1 METTA
6 KPHPGRLPG
15 QTHEAANHR
24 RLRIAIAPCLLYNRL
39 GSDGSSTGKTIVKM
53 TRSRGVRALPLAP
66 ALLALLLLGSC
77 SESTVAPRRGEI
89 SSEHRPAWTWLNPL
103 PQGNTLLAVWG
114 SSADDVYAVGERGAI
129 VHFDGS
135 KWTAMESGTI
145 ERLWDVMGSSSS
157 RIWAVGGNGEVLF
170 KSGRSWTEKEIGTTK
185 TLYSVWVNRDGTVYA
200 CGAGGIVLKNDGW
213 SWSILRQG
221 GSVLDHMNIWADED
235 GEVFTASY
243 YTIPDDQAFF
253 GALLYVSHYDGIS
266 WTTTN
271 YMESRGV
278 SLRGIWGSG
287 PRDVYFVGSRIALH
301 YDGEKLASFRPNAGA
316 LLDIWGIT
324 ANDIFAVGAS
334 GAAVRYDGSAWN
346 SIHSGTGASLY
357 GVWGSSGSDVYAVG
371 DGGIIRHFDGAE
383 WTESG
388 GQAVTRRDVNDLWGL
403 SGSDVYAVGVTGL
416 IAHFDGSAWSLVN
429 GGTSE
434 NLKGVWASSSTDVFA
449 VGENGTI
456 LRGDASSFGAV
467 ASPTGLNLW
476 DVHGSSPTDVY
487 AVAGEGNA
495 GQVLHFDGTS
505 WSVVFE
511 SPVPL
516 YSVWEVLPT
525 EVYAIGSGTV
535 CSFDGSQWVKEYWSV
550 QRGLWAR
557 GPDDVYA
564 IGNLGI
570 YHFDGTAWRFLD
582 PPQPTVVTTYPLT
595 GLWGYG
601 EDIYAVGPYYNIL
614 HYDGS
619 EWETMESPSNRLGAI
634 WGSGAD
640 TIVFAG
646 KYGDIIRY
654 GKPE

>member
-1 METTA
+1 M
-6 KPHPGRLPG
+6 
-15 QTHEAANHR
+15 
-24 RLRIAIAPCLLYNRL
+24 
-39 GSDGSSTGKTIVKM
+39 IVKM
-53 TRSRGVRALPLAP
+53 TRSCGVRALPLTP
-66 ALLALLLLGSC
+66 ALLVLLLLGSC
-77 SESTVAPRRGEI
+77 SESTVAPRKS
-89 SSEHRPAWTWLNPL
+89 SSEVRPAWTWLNPL

-135 KWTAMESGTI
+135 EWTAMESGTTA
-145 ERLWDVMGSSSS
+145 RLWDVMGSSSI
-157 RIWAVGGNGEVLF
+157 RIWAVGAGGEVLL
-170 KSGRSWTEKEIGTTK
+170 KTGGSWTEKKIGTTK
-185 TLYSVWVNRDGTVYA
+185 TLYSLWVNKDGTVYA
-200 CGAGGIVLKNDGW
+200 CGAGGIVLENDGW
-213 SWSILRQG
+213 SWSVLRQG
-221 GSVLDHMNIWADED
+221 GSTLDHMNIWAGEN
-235 GEVFTASY
+235 GEVFTAAY

-253 GALLYVSHYDGIS
+253 GAVLNVSHYDGAS
-266 WTTTN
+266 WTTTT
-271 YMESRGV
+271 YLESRGV
-278 SLRGIWGSG
+278 SLRGIWGSS
-287 PRDVYFVGSRIALH
+287 PRDVYFVGSGKALH
-301 YDGEKLASFRPNAGA
+301 YDGEGFTGFRSNGGA

-324 ANDIFAVGAS
+324 ASDIFAVGAS

-346 SIHSGTGASLY
+346 SMNSGTGASLY

-371 DGGIIRHFDGAE
+371 DAGIIRHFDGAE

-403 SGSDVYAVGVTGL
+403 SGSDVYAVGATGL
-416 IAHFDGSAWSLVN
+416 IAHYDGSAWSLVG
-429 GGTSE
+429 GGTSQ
-434 NLKGVWASSSTDVFA
+434 NLKGVWASVSTDVFA

-456 LRGDASSFGAV
+456 LQGDASSFGVV
-467 ASPTGLNLW
+467 ASPTGLDLW
-476 DVHGSSPTDVY
+476 DVHGASATDVY
-487 AVAGEGNA
+487 AVAGEANA
-495 GQVLHFDGTS
+495 GQVLHYDGMS
-505 WSVVFE
+505 WSVVLE
-511 SPVPL
+511 SSVPL
-516 YSVWEVLPT
+516 YSVCAVSPT

-582 PPQPTVVTTYPLT
+582 PPQPSVVSNRPLT
-595 GLWGYG
+595 GLWGCG
-601 EDIYAVGPYYNIL
+601 EDIYAVGPNYNVL
-614 HYDGS
+614 HYDGGD
-619 EWETMESPSNRLGAI
+619 WETIESPSNRLGAI